1 MIFSIGL
8 FLALSAL
15 SAYFTVKAVGRQG
28 VGEINPVMRLL
39 LRSRTLFWV
48 AQGVLAAAVC
58 FFMVKIGPWFVSLA
72 ICLRSIVTHNDWL
85 VYKGK
90 IK

>member
-8 FLALSAL
+8 FLALTAL

-28 VGEINPVMRLL
+28 AGELNPAMRLL
-39 LRSRTLFWV
+39 LRIPALFWV
-48 AQGVLAAAVC
+48 AQGVIAASVV
-58 FFMVKIGPWFVSLA
+58 FFMVKFGLWFVSLA
-72 ICLRSIVTHNDWL
+72 ICIRSITAYNDWL

-90 IK
+90 MK